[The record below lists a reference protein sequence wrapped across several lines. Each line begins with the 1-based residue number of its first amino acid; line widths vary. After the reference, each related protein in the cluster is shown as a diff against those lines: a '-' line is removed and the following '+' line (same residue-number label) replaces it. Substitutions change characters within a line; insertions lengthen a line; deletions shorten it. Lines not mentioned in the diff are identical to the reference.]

1 MGRREPATSN
11 HPVVTDRAVMKQ
23 SAAGRTV
30 SYIIHDSWA
39 EARRAPHLALRDS
52 VQCRM
57 DGAGCGVLQGL
68 TGKHCDLILRQRH
81 WLPCSS

>member
-30 SYIIHDSWA
+30 SYIVCDSWA
-39 EARRAPHLALRDS
+39 EARRAPHLTLRDS
-52 VQCRM
+52 VQCSV
-57 DGAGCGVLQGL
+57 DSAGCGVLQSL
-68 TGKHCDLILRQRH
+68 ASKHCHLIGA
-81 WLPCSS
+81 